1 MSNYHTCTTVSLLKR
16 PITNGR
22 MSLYLDFYPAI
33 RNPETMQLTRREYL
47 GIYIFAKP
55 RNDFERDFNQQ
66 MLDKAEAIR
75 CLRVTSLIN
84 EQFGFLDHEKMKG
97 DFLTYFKKKC
107 KNKDEKWD
115 VVYKH
120 FEAFVKGQCSFGDV
134 TVDLCKKF
142 REYLLNASNLR
153 LSHRKI
159 SQNSAAGYYSTFRGL
174 LKTAYR
180 EKFLRENINDY
191 LEKIETK
198 QVKREFLTSN
208 ELKKLAST
216 PCKIEVLKRASLFSC
231 LTGLRISDIIQ
242 LEWKHLQMAPDGGMC
257 IRKTIEKTDSDSNN
271 LPISNEALELCGKRS
286 DGKVFKGLTRSM
298 TNIPLK
304 EWIKTAGIDKSISF
318 HCFRHT
324 YATLQIASGTDIYT
338 VSKMLVHKNVTTT
351 QIYADMVSEKKRET
365 VNKISLK

>member
-16 PITNGR
+16 PIANGR
-22 MSLYLDFYPAI
+22 ISLYLDFYPAI
-33 RNPETMQLTRREYL
+33 RNPETMQMTRREYL

-75 CLRVTSLIN
+75 CLRVTSFIN

-97 DFLTYFKKKC
+97 DFLLYFKKKC
-107 KNKDEKWD
+107 KNKDKKWD

-120 FEAFVKGQCSFGDV
+120 FESFVKGKCSFADV

-142 REYLLNASNLR
+142 REYLLNASNMR
-153 LSHRKI
+153 LTHRKI
-159 SQNSAAGYYSTFRGL
+159 GQNSAAGYYSTFRGL

-180 EKFLRENINDY
+180 DKYLRENINDY
-191 LEKIETK
+191 LDKIEKK
-198 QVKREFLTSN
+198 QVKREYLTTE
-208 ELKKLAST
+208 ELKKLAAT
-216 PCKIEVLKRASLFSC
+216 PCKIDVLKRASLFSC
-231 LTGLRISDIIQ
+231 LTGLRISDIIL
-242 LEWKHLQMAPDGGMC
+242 LEWKHIQMAPDGGMC
-257 IRKTIEKTDSDSNN
+257 ISKTIKKTDSDSNN
-271 LPISNEALELCGKRS
+271 LPISNEALELCGERAE
-286 DGKVFKGLTRSM
+286 GKVFKGLKRSM
-298 TNIPLK
+298 VNIPLK
-304 EWIKTAGIDKSISF
+304 NWIKAAGIEKNISF